1 MTEARLGHKVV
12 RNVSRIG
19 KKVVK
24 GVAIGA
30 AIGGALLTGASYSI
44 GKKEVAKSSE

>member
-1 MTEARLGHKVV
+1 MAGARLGHKVLK
-12 RNVSRIG
+12 NVSRIG

-30 AIGGALLTGASYSI
+30 
-44 GKKEVAKSSE
+44 GKIVATVKTRRFNG